1 MRLRALH
8 TYFDMTYWREASLVP
23 SFNELRDMESQC
35 FDELVK
41 VKEQDEEQFKVVY
54 ERYFDKTIGRISSC
68 IRRIED
74 RTTHD
79 DEVAII
85 RLLSSHNRLLSTIK
99 RVERGGYGTPRDTAQ
114 QDKPTPSDIRKPVVE
129 HQPPQQPNPFTSS
142 PFMSST
148 SRYVTHFT
156 SLNINE
162 EKAAILYDR
171 LVQDGYLEDRSKSDF
186 IFYYTGKGRKPVYQ
200 LKWRGDDILLSVLM
214 EQLSPKGGR
223 ISWQVLGKI
232 YEGLNTDSMKN
243 VLSKTKKGEEVSTY
257 DKHKKTAEEWLK

>member
-1 MRLRALH
+1 MRLRALPL
-8 TYFDMTYWREASLVP
+8 YFDKTFWREAGLVP
-23 SFNELRDMESQC
+23 SFSELRDLESQC

-99 RVERGGYGTPRDTAQ
+99 RVERGVYGTPRDTVQ
-114 QDKPTPSDIRKPVVE
+114 QDKPTPSEIRKPVVE
-129 HQPPQQPNPFTSS
+129 HQPPQQPNPFTSL
-142 PFMSST
+142 PFMGST
-148 SRYVTHFT
+148 SRYVPHFT
-156 SLNINE
+156 TLNIDE

-200 LKWRGDDILLSVLM
+200 LKWRGDDIMLSVLM
-214 EQLSPKGGR
+214 ERLYPKGGR
-223 ISWQVLGKI
+223 ISWKVLGKVF
-232 YEGLNTDSMKN
+232 EGLNTDGMKS
-243 VLSKTKKGEEVSTY
+243 VLSKTRKGEVVYTY
-257 DKHKKTAEEWLK
+257 EPHKKTVEEWLK